1 MSSRGIFTAA
11 GAAPVDD
18 DDAGGRDAG
27 NDTTGAGLGSDLESG
42 TTGSI
47 FGIITDPGRGVG
59 VAAGAPVTAGAGGAG
74 AGVPG
79 VSAATAPDLL
89 CRSNEKSETGECDA
103 RKDFAATHRQWQS

>member
-27 NDTTGAGLGSDLESG
+27 NDATGAGLESDLESG

-47 FGIITDPGRGVG
+47 FGIITEPGRGAGIAVG
-59 VAAGAPVTAGAGGAG
+59 AAVTAGVGDAGDAGDAG
-74 AGVPG
+74 ADVPGGG
-79 VSAATAPDLL
+79 VSAATAPDLPR
-89 CRSNEKSETGECDA
+89 RSKEKSET
-103 RKDFAATHRQWQS
+103 S